1 MVFFTPGG
9 ILRFHCPMHGPHAL
23 ASTVAPASSK
33 SLTNPSFSMFT
44 CTALEPGVTKNGIL
58 YVRPAASA
66 WRVRLAHFAM
76 SS

>member
-1 MVFFTPGG
+1 M
-9 ILRFHCPMHGPHAL
+9 RFHWPMQGPHAL
-23 ASTVAPASSK
+23 ARTVAPASSK
-33 SLTNPSFSMFT
+33 SLTKPSFSMFT

-58 YVRPAASA
+58 YLSPAASA